1 MPTYT
6 QAERPLSVTTPL
18 GPDVL
23 LLVGVSGREALSEL
37 FRFELELLAENGVDI
52 AFEKLLG
59 QKVTAR
65 IRLTEQTNRYVSGV
79 VCRVSQG
86 GRDETFT
93 TYRIELVPQLW
104 ALTKRKQSRIF
115 QALSVPEI
123 LKKVLAGLDVAYEVQ
138 GTFYP
143 REYCAQYRESDF
155 EFASRLMEEEGIYY
169 FFKHTSSGSTLVL
182 ANTPQSHPEAT
193 PSRVVYEEIT
203 GGNRPDERV
212 FSWEKMQELRSGK
225 VTLWDSNFELPYKNL
240 EAQKTIV
247 DTVQAGTVTHKL
259 KTGGNDKFELY
270 DYPGGYANHFDGVDR
285 GGGDRPGDLQKIFED
300 NTRTA
305 DIRIH
310 EEAAHSISIRA
321 TSSCPQLAAGF
332 RFALERHFNADGTYV
347 LTGVEHRAKLNW
359 DYRSAGQT
367 EEFAYE
373 NTFTCIPLALPFRPP
388 RVTPAP
394 HVQGA
399 QTALVVGPAGEEIF
413 TDKYGRIKVQFPWD
427 REGKKDGDTSC
438 WLRVATPWAGKQ
450 WGMIHI
456 PRVGQEVLVDFVEGD
471 PDHPIVVGSVY
482 NADQMPPYALPA
494 NKTQSGIKSRSS
506 LHGGP
511 ANCNEIRFEDKK
523 GSEQVL
529 IHAEKDQTIE
539 VENDESHWV
548 GHDRTKKVDHDETIT
563 IGHDQTATI
572 DNNRTVTITKGDDSL
587 TIKMGNS
594 STSIKMGK
602 SETEAMQSIELKVG
616 QSSVKLDQSGVTIKG
631 LNVQIE
637 GTVQVSVKGLTTKVN
652 ADTMLILKGTLT
664 TIN

>member
-1 MPTYT
+1 MPAYT

-23 LLVGVSGREALSEL
+23 LLVGVNGREALSEL
-37 FRFELELLAENGVDI
+37 FRFDLELLAENGVDI

-65 IRLTEQTNRYVSGV
+65 IRLTEQTNRYIAGV
-79 VCRVSQG
+79 VSRVAQG
-86 GRDETFT
+86 SRDEVFT

-104 ALTKRKQSRIF
+104 ALTRRKQSRIF

-123 LKKVLAGLDVAYEVQ
+123 LKKVFTGLDVAYEVQ

-155 EFASRLMEEEGIYY
+155 AFASRLMEEEGIYY
-169 FFKHTSSGSTLVL
+169 FFRHTASGSTLVL
-182 ANTPQSHPEAT
+182 ANTPQSHPEAA

-212 FSWEKMQELRSGK
+212 FSWEKTQELRSGK
-225 VTLWDSNFELPYKNL
+225 VTLWDSSFELPYKNL
-240 EAQKTIV
+240 EAQKAIV

-259 KTGGNDKFELY
+259 KTGGNDKLELY

-285 GGGDRPGDLQKIFED
+285 GGGERPADLQKIFED

-305 DIRIH
+305 DIRMY
-310 EEAAHSISIRA
+310 EEAVQSISIRA

-347 LTGVEHRAKLNW
+347 LTSVEHRVKLTW
-359 DYRSAGQT
+359 DYRSAGQP
-367 EEFAYE
+367 EVFEYH

-388 RVTPAP
+388 RVTPTP
-394 HVQGA
+394 HVQGS

-438 WLRVATPWAGKQ
+438 WLRVASAWAGKQ
-450 WGMIHI
+450 WGMICI
-456 PRVGQEVLVDFVEGD
+456 PRVGQEVLVDFVDGD
-471 PDHPIVVGSVY
+471 VDHPIVVGSLY

-506 LHGGP
+506 LHGAA
-511 ANCNEIRFEDKK
+511 ANCNELRFEDKK

-529 IHAEKDQTIE
+529 LHAEKDQTVE

-548 GHDRTKKVDHDETIT
+548 GHDRVKKIDHDETIA
-563 IGHDQTATI
+563 IKHDQTATI
-572 DNNRTVTITKGDDSL
+572 DNNRAVTITQGNDSL

-594 STSIKMGK
+594 STQIKMGK
-602 SETEAMQSIELKVG
+602 SETEALQSIELKVG
-616 QSSVKLDQSGVTIKG
+616 SSSVKLDQSGVTIKG

-637 GTVQVSVKGLTTKVN
+637 GSVQVSVKGLTTQVN
-652 ADTMLILKGTLT
+652 ADTMLILKGALT